1 MRLPSIIIGMALIL
15 LAGVVSV
22 TVLESRLGGFSAPG
36 IVVVEA
42 PGLDAAQLDALAA
55 RWPGATRERV
65 IAADGPLEP
74 FGLPVIAE
82 LSARGDIT
90 ALFTLDPTFAGEQTR
105 TTQEGRT
112 AWKVVVEPGP
122 ELMPDH
128 EAAWVTEAAAT
139 FTRAQ
144 VTVRVFAVGVV
155 FPPGEP
161 ERPEGLIA
169 SLVTSLDVLP
179 RYRRSAL
186 VVLGKREGGMRPI
199 LRLDRGDWTGR
210 VRPQLADLLA
220 PGL

>member
-1 MRLPSIIIGMALIL
+1 MRLPSIIIGMGLIL

-22 TVLESRLGGFSAPG
+22 SVLESRLGGFSAPG
-36 IVVVEA
+36 IVIVEA
-42 PGLDAAQLDALAA
+42 PGLDEAQLDALAA
-55 RWPGATRERV
+55 AWPGATRERV
-65 IAADGPLEP
+65 IAAEGPLEP
-74 FGLPVIAE
+74 FGAQVIAE

-90 ALFTLDPTFAGEQTR
+90 AMFTIDPAFGGNEAR
-105 TTQEGRT
+105 TTIQGRT
-112 AWKVVVEPGP
+112 AWKVVVEPAP
-122 ELMPDH
+122 ELMPGQ

-144 VTVRVFAVGVV
+144 LTVRVFAVGVV

-161 ERPEGLIA
+161 QGPEGLIA
-169 SLVTSLDVLP
+169 SLVNALDVLP

-186 VVLGKREGGMRPI
+186 VVLGRREGPTRPI
-199 LRLDRGDWTGR
+199 LRLNRGDWSGR